1 MKTKLTVSLLSC
13 AVLVVLNFNR
23 LQAQTPGSIEMGPQY
38 ANEVYFSLTTGVVKV
53 SPRNIWD
60 IAFYTNAFSAG
71 IITNDGAGVELYTY
85 PNADKEGW
93 DSFDT
98 TGFTGWNKMY
108 NDPSDWENGAFNR
121 NQKGHP
127 DYGWGV
133 YSATSHDVIGD
144 SLFLVKTPDGIFRK
158 LNIVRKYSSLNKYEI
173 RYALLDGQQ
182 DQTVT
187 LDVNPYVDKAFMA
200 YSFTGGIVDRE
211 PAAASWDILFTK
223 YYGVVQNTPYPVVG
237 VLLNP
242 AVKAARVAK
251 TDPAYTDWSILDFE
265 TGSDIIGHDWKYFD
279 MNSFQYIVED
289 SLMYFAKAQQSG
301 VIKLVF
307 GSFAGSSTGIATFT
321 TELISL
327 MGIGEASADV
337 SSIYPNPA
345 SGQLNLMLPGNP
357 LSGKTSLFDLSG
369 RLLREWV
376 LSGTGS
382 MTLDVS
388 GLNPGTYFLKTNNN
402 GIISGNK
409 VVLVK

>member
-98 TGFTGWNKMY
+98 TGFSGWNKMY

-158 LNIVRKYSSLNKYEI
+158 LNIVRKFSSLNKYEI

-251 TDPAYTDWSILDFE
+251 TDPAYTDWSIHDFE

-289 SLMYFAKAQQSG
+289 SLMYFAKAQESG

-321 TELISL
+321 TELISP

-345 SGQLNLMLPGNP
+345 SGQLNLILPGNT

-382 MTLDVS
+382 MSLDVS

>member
-1 MKTKLTVSLLSC
+1 M
-13 AVLVVLNFNR
+13 
-23 LQAQTPGSIEMGPQY
+23 
-38 ANEVYFSLTTGVVKV
+38 
-53 SPRNIWD
+53 
-60 IAFYTNAFSAG
+60 
-71 IITNDGAGVELYTY
+71 
-85 PNADKEGW
+85 
-93 DSFDT
+93 
-98 TGFTGWNKMY
+98 
-108 NDPSDWENGAFNR
+108 
-121 NQKGHP
+121 
-127 DYGWGV
+127 
-133 YSATSHDVIGD
+133 
-144 SLFLVKTPDGIFRK
+144 
-158 LNIVRKYSSLNKYEI
+158 
-173 RYALLDGQQ
+173 
-182 DQTVT
+182 
-187 LDVNPYVDKAFMA
+187 
-200 YSFTGGIVDRE
+200 
-211 PAAASWDILFTK
+211 
-223 YYGVVQNTPYPVVG
+223 VQNTPYPVVG

-345 SGQLNLMLPGNP
+345 SGQLNLILPGNT

>member
-98 TGFTGWNKMY
+98 TGFSGWNKMY

-173 RYALLDGQQ
+173 RYSLLDGQQ

-187 LDVNPYVDKAFMA
+187 LDVNPYVDKALMA

-345 SGQLNLMLPGNP
+345 SGQLNLILPGNT